1 MATLN
6 TTGVGFLAA
15 LDTVGIDSGT
25 RKRHVGNLIAPQG
38 AQPVLA

>member
-15 LDTVGIDSGT
+15 LDTVDIDSDT
-25 RKRHVGNLIAPQG
+25 RKRHAGDLIAPPG
-38 AQPVLA
+38 ARPVLA